1 MKKWMLF
8 CIGFA
13 LYSCGPEPIPDPGIV
28 QLVAP
33 KNLDLCTT
41 ADKLNDSESQVKF
54 VWNAA
59 LNTDD
64 YELVIR
70 NQRTGILKRKI
81 TVLTSINQVLQR
93 GANYSWWVVSRGAL
107 TENTTKSEVWHFYVE
122 GQPELKHTP
131 FPAALIYP
139 VKEEVVSPTN
149 NQVQLEWNGSDL
161 DNDID
166 FYQLFLGTNAKN
178 IVLVKDK
185 ITQMKHLENVDSNTT
200 YYWKVI
206 TVDREGNT
214 SESRLGQFIVE

>member
-70 NQRTGILKRKI
+70 NQRTGIFRDY
-81 TVLTSINQVLQR
+81 VLTNTQTINKQ
-93 GANYSWWVVSRGAL
+93 
-107 TENTTKSEVWHFYVE
+107 TESYRNS
-122 GQPELKHTP
+122 
-131 FPAALIYP
+131 
-139 VKEEVVSPTN
+139 
-149 NQVQLEWNGSDL
+149 
-161 DNDID
+161 
-166 FYQLFLGTNAKN
+166 
-178 IVLVKDK
+178 
-185 ITQMKHLENVDSNTT
+185 
-200 YYWKVI
+200 
-206 TVDREGNT
+206 
-214 SESRLGQFIVE
+214 